1 MQQSQGLFVSKP
13 LPGVKE
19 YFFGVSNVVRC
30 NSSSLRSGRIW
41 MLGHKPNDVWQGYN
55 SEGWPTR
62 IEHNVLDKAQIT
74 SIEQNTALLSRG
86 QSQLEVAPS
95 Y

>member
-1 MQQSQGLFVSKP
+1 
-13 LPGVKE
+13 
-19 YFFGVSNVVRC
+19 
-30 NSSSLRSGRIW
+30 